1 LAVARH
7 SSRSGRVLNYPGHRA
22 GLGLLLLRGT
32 LGITV
37 AVQAWLVV
45 ASTQADVL
53 RAAVLAAWVVSGIAL
68 TVGLFT
74 PVCSTL
80 VGVGYALVMLIPAGA
95 AVLPRLDGAAAVVGV
110 AAAAALGLLGPGT
123 YSIDAHL
130 FGRREIFIPAKDRSD
145 STGEK
150 HVPCTGDSR
159 EER

>member
-7 SSRSGRVLNYPGHRA
+7 TSRSGRVLNYPGHRA
-22 GLGLLLLRGT
+22 GFGLLLLRGA

-37 AVQAWLVV
+37 AVQAWLAV
-45 ASTQADVL
+45 ASTHTDLL
-53 RAAVLAAWVVSGIAL
+53 RAALPAAWVVSGIAL

-80 VGVGYALVMLIPAGA
+80 VGLGYALVMLIPAGA
-95 AVLPRLDGAAAVVGV
+95 TVLPRLDAAAVVVGV
-110 AAAAALGLLGPGT
+110 AAASALGLLGPGT
-123 YSIDAHL
+123 YSIDAQL

-145 STGEK
+145 NTGEM

-159 EER
+159 QER